1 MQQVCLAEDAA
12 MRHDFRLMRTL
23 IAALFLGFSSISS
36 AMALSGAT
44 ADSGDRFPFVVEVKY
59 QENLICSGTVLF
71 PRIVVTAAHC
81 VQQKV
86 QFRGGEFYADNYLLP
101 AELTVTVTH
110 HGSSEDHAVA
120 AVDASPIWR
129 GLEAD
134 SAGQRFAHDL
144 ALIVTKEPIDVG
156 LPPSFDKLADDE
168 TVGPE
173 ILSVRPSDTAVTPR
187 YEALRR
193 VLETGLSH
201 RGVLVAF
208 GADKCSSLRQCGDA
222 GIRRYL
228 PISIKASAD
237 CFNDSRGRPRWPPL
251 PPELTAV
258 LPLAVWCMELSVM
271 PGDSG
276 GALLVEGAQ
285 GQLYY
290 LGVISAQ
297 QGLFP
302 EIAASASERRSLA
315 TALYPS
321 LGFIADR
328 ARALGYVP

>member
-1 MQQVCLAEDAA
+1 
-12 MRHDFRLMRTL
+12 MRTL
-23 IAALFLGFSSISS
+23 IAALFLAFSSISL

-44 ADSGDRFPFVVEVKY
+44 ADSADRFPFVVEIKY
-59 QENLICSGTVLF
+59 QDRLICSGTVLF

-81 VQQKV
+81 VQEKV
-86 QFRGGEFYADNYLLP
+86 HFRGGEFYADSYFLP
-101 AELTVTVTH
+101 ADLTVTVTH
-110 HGSSEDHAVA
+110 HGGTETHAVA
-120 AVDASPIWR
+120 DVAASPVWR
-129 GLEAD
+129 ALETD
-134 SAGQRFAHDL
+134 SSGQRFAHDL

-168 TVGPE
+168 TAGPQ
-173 ILSVRPSDTAVTPR
+173 IVSVRPSDAAVTPR
-187 YEALRR
+187 YEALRG
-193 VLETGLSH
+193 VLETGLTH

-237 CFNDSRGRPRWPPL
+237 CFNDSRGRPRYPPL
-251 PPELTAV
+251 SPELTAV
-258 LPLAVWCMELSVM
+258 LPLAVWCMESNVM

-276 GALLVEGAQ
+276 GALLVEGTD
-285 GQLYY
+285 GKLYY

-302 EIAASASERRSLA
+302 EIWAGASERRSLA

-328 ARALGYVP
+328 ARKLGYEP

>member
-1 MQQVCLAEDAA
+1 M
-12 MRHDFRLMRTL
+12 
-23 IAALFLGFSSISS
+23 
-36 AMALSGAT
+36 
-44 ADSGDRFPFVVEVKY
+44 
-59 QENLICSGTVLF
+59 
-71 PRIVVTAAHC
+71 
-81 VQQKV
+81 
-86 QFRGGEFYADNYLLP
+86 
-101 AELTVTVTH
+101 TVTH

-173 ILSVRPSDTAVTPR
+173 ILSVRPSDAAVTPR

-251 PPELTAV
+251 PPEFTAV
-258 LPLAVWCMELSVM
+258 LPLAVWCMEFERHARRQRRRA
-271 PGDSG
+271 SG
-276 GALLVEGAQ
+276 RG
-285 GQLYY
+285 
-290 LGVISAQ
+290 
-297 QGLFP
+297 
-302 EIAASASERRSLA
+302 
-315 TALYPS
+315 
-321 LGFIADR
+321 R
-328 ARALGYVP
+328 ARAALLSRRHLRATGTVPGNRRERFREAQPGNRSLP

>member
-1 MQQVCLAEDAA
+1 
-12 MRHDFRLMRTL
+12 MRHDFVLMRTL
-23 IAALFLGFSSISS
+23 IAALFLAFSSISS

-59 QENLICSGTVLF
+59 QDNLICSGTVLF

-81 VQQKV
+81 IQEKV
-86 QFRGGEFYADNYLLP
+86 QFRGGEFYADSYLPP

-120 AVDASPIWR
+120 AVDASPVWR

-168 TVGPE
+168 TMGPE
-173 ILSVRPSDTAVTPR
+173 ILSVRPSDAAVTPR
-187 YEALRR
+187 YEALRG

-228 PISIKASAD
+228 PISIMASAD

-258 LPLAVWCMELSVM
+258 LPLAVWCMESSVM

-276 GALLVEGAQ
+276 GALLVEGAR

>member
-1 MQQVCLAEDAA
+1 
-12 MRHDFRLMRTL
+12 MRTL
-23 IAALFLGFSSISS
+23 IVAFLLGIFSISS

-44 ADSGDRFPFVVEVKY
+44 ADSNDRFPFVVEVKF
-59 QENLICSGTVLF
+59 QDKLICSGTVLF

-86 QFRGGEFYADNYLLP
+86 RFRGGAFYAESYLP
-101 AELTVTVTH
+101 AADLTVTVTH
-110 HGSSEDHAVA
+110 HGTSEDHAVA
-120 AVDASPIWR
+120 DVSPSPVWR
-129 GLEAD
+129 GLETD
-134 SAGQRFAHDL
+134 STGERFAHDL
-144 ALIVTKEPIDVG
+144 ALIVTKEPIEVG
-156 LPPSFDKLADDE
+156 LPPSLDKLADDE
-168 TVGPE
+168 TVGPK
-173 ILSVRPSDTAVTPR
+173 IVSVKPSDAALTPK
-187 YEALRR
+187 YAALQG
-193 VLETGLSH
+193 VLETGLTH

-208 GADKCSSLRQCGDA
+208 GADKCSSLLQCGDA

-251 PPELTAV
+251 SPELTAV
-258 LPLAVWCMELSVM
+258 LPLAVWCMESSVM

-297 QGLFP
+297 QGRFP

-321 LGFIADR
+321 LGFISAR
-328 ARALGYVP
+328 ARALGYLP

>member
-1 MQQVCLAEDAA
+1 
-12 MRHDFRLMRTL
+12 MRHDFRVMRTL
-23 IAALFLGFSSISS
+23 IAALFLGFSSISP

-44 ADSGDRFPFVVEVKY
+44 AESADRFPFVVEVKY
-59 QENLICSGTVLF
+59 QDRLICSGTVLF

-81 VQQKV
+81 LQHKV
-86 QFRGGEFYADNYLLP
+86 FFHGAEFYADDYLRASDLS
-101 AELTVTVTH
+101 VTVARNGRT
-110 HGSSEDHAVA
+110 EDHAVA
-120 AVDASPIWR
+120 DVAASPVWR
-129 GLEAD
+129 HLEAEA
-134 SAGQRFAHDL
+134 AGQRFAHDL

-173 ILSVRPSDTAVTPR
+173 ILSVRPSDAAVTPR
-187 YEALRR
+187 YEALRG

-208 GADKCSSLRQCGDA
+208 GADKCSSLGQCGDA

-228 PISIKASAD
+228 SISIKESAD
-237 CFNDSRGRPRWPPL
+237 CFNDSRGHPCYPPL

-258 LPLAVWCMELSVM
+258 LPLAVWCMESNVM

-276 GALLVEGAQ
+276 GALLVEGTE

-302 EIAASASERRSLA
+302 EIGAGASERRSLA

-328 ARALGYVP
+328 ARKLGYEP

>member
-1 MQQVCLAEDAA
+1 
-12 MRHDFRLMRTL
+12 
-23 IAALFLGFSSISS
+23 
-36 AMALSGAT
+36 
-44 ADSGDRFPFVVEVKY
+44 
-59 QENLICSGTVLF
+59 
-71 PRIVVTAAHC
+71 
-81 VQQKV
+81 
-86 QFRGGEFYADNYLLP
+86 
-101 AELTVTVTH
+101 
-110 HGSSEDHAVA
+110 
-120 AVDASPIWR
+120 
-129 GLEAD
+129 
-134 SAGQRFAHDL
+134 
-144 ALIVTKEPIDVG
+144 

-168 TVGPE
+168 TMGPE
-173 ILSVRPSDTAVTPR
+173 ILSVRPSDAAVTPR
-187 YEALRR
+187 YEALRG

-228 PISIKASAD
+228 PISIMASAD
-237 CFNDSRGRPRWPPL
+237 CFNDSRGRPRYPPL

-258 LPLAVWCMELSVM
+258 LPLAVWCMESSVM

-297 QGLFP
+297 RGLFP
-302 EIAASASERRSLA
+302 EIAANASERRSLA

-321 LGFIADR
+321 LGFIAGR
-328 ARALGYVP
+328 ARALGYLP

>member
-1 MQQVCLAEDAA
+1 

-44 ADSGDRFPFVVEVKY
+44 VDSGDRFPFVVEVKY
-59 QENLICSGTVLF
+59 QDNLICSGTVLF

-81 VQQKV
+81 IQEKV
-86 QFRGGEFYADNYLLP
+86 QFRGGEFYADSYLHP

-120 AVDASPIWR
+120 AVDASPVWR

-168 TVGPE
+168 TMGPE
-173 ILSVRPSDTAVTPR
+173 ILSVRPSDAAVTPR
-187 YEALRR
+187 YEALRG

-208 GADKCSSLRQCGDA
+208 GADKCSSLGA
-222 GIRRYL
+222 MRRCRHSPL
-228 PISIKASAD
+228 SAD
-237 CFNDSRGRPRWPPL
+237 LDQGERRLLQRFPWP
-251 PPELTAV
+251 A
-258 LPLAVWCMELSVM
+258 PLA
-271 PGDSG
+271 
-276 GALLVEGAQ
+276 A
-285 GQLYY
+285 
-290 LGVISAQ
+290 
-297 QGLFP
+297 F
-302 EIAASASERRSLA
+302 AA
-315 TALYPS
+315 
-321 LGFIADR
+321 
-328 ARALGYVP
+328 

>member
-1 MQQVCLAEDAA
+1 
-12 MRHDFRLMRTL
+12 
-23 IAALFLGFSSISS
+23 
-36 AMALSGAT
+36 MALSGAT

-59 QENLICSGTVLF
+59 QEKLICSGTVLF

-86 QFRGGEFYADNYLLP
+86 YFRGGEFYADSYLPP
-101 AELTVTVTH
+101 ADLTVTVTH
-110 HGSSEDHAVA
+110 HGITENHAVA
-120 AVDASPIWR
+120 DVAASPVWR
-129 GLEAD
+129 ALEAD
-134 SAGQRFAHDL
+134 PAGQRFAHDL

-156 LPPSFDKLADDE
+156 LPPSLDKLADDE

-173 ILSVRPSDTAVTPR
+173 IVSARPADAAVMPK
-187 YEALRR
+187 YEALRG
-193 VLETGLSH
+193 VLETGLTH

-208 GADKCSSLRQCGDA
+208 GADKCSSPQCGDA

-228 PISIKASAD
+228 SISIKESAD
-237 CFNDSRGRPRWPPL
+237 CFNDSRGRPRYPPL
-251 PPELTAV
+251 PPEFAAV
-258 LPLAVWCMELSVM
+258 LPLAVWCMESSVM

-276 GALLVEGAQ
+276 GALLVEGEQ

-328 ARALGYVP
+328 ARALGYLP

>member
-1 MQQVCLAEDAA
+1 
-12 MRHDFRLMRTL
+12 MRHDFVLMRTL
-23 IAALFLGFSSISS
+23 IAALFLAFSSISS

-59 QENLICSGTVLF
+59 QEKLICSGTVLF

-81 VQQKV
+81 IQEKV
-86 QFRGGEFYADNYLLP
+86 QFRGGEFYADSYLHP

-110 HGSSEDHAVA
+110 HGSSEAHAVA
-120 AVDASPIWR
+120 AVDASPVWR

-168 TVGPE
+168 TMGPE
-173 ILSVRPSDTAVTPR
+173 ILSVRPSDAAVTPR
-187 YEALRR
+187 YEALRG

-208 GADKCSSLRQCGDA
+208 GADKCSSLGQCGDA

-251 PPELTAV
+251 PPEFTAV
-258 LPLAVWCMELSVM
+258 LPLAVWCMESSVM

-302 EIAASASERRSLA
+302 EIGASASERRSLA

-328 ARALGYVP
+328 ARSLGYVP

>member
-1 MQQVCLAEDAA
+1 L
-12 MRHDFRLMRTL
+12 
-23 IAALFLGFSSISS
+23 
-36 AMALSGAT
+36 
-44 ADSGDRFPFVVEVKY
+44 
-59 QENLICSGTVLF
+59 GTVLF

-86 QFRGGEFYADNYLLP
+86 QFRGGEFHADSYLAP
-101 AELTVTVTH
+101 ADLTVTVTH

-120 AVDASPIWR
+120 DVAASPVWR
-129 GLEAD
+129 GLEAE
-134 SAGQRFAHDL
+134 SVGQRFAHDL
-144 ALIVTKEPIDVG
+144 ALIVTKEPINVG

-173 ILSVRPSDTAVTPR
+173 ILSVRPSDTAVAPR

-208 GADKCSSLRQCGDA
+208 GADKCSSLRQCGNA

-251 PPELTAV
+251 PPEVTAV
-258 LPLAVWCMELSVM
+258 LPLAVWCGIERHA
-271 PGDSG
+271 GRQRRRASG
-276 GALLVEGAQ
+276 RG
-285 GQLYY
+285 
-290 LGVISAQ
+290 
-297 QGLFP
+297 
-302 EIAASASERRSLA
+302 
-315 TALYPS
+315 
-321 LGFIADR
+321 R
-328 ARALGYVP
+328 ARAALLSRRHLRAAGAVPGNRREHFREAQPSNRPLP

>member
-1 MQQVCLAEDAA
+1 
-12 MRHDFRLMRTL
+12 
-23 IAALFLGFSSISS
+23 
-36 AMALSGAT
+36 MALSGAT

-59 QENLICSGTVLF
+59 QEKLICSGTVLF

-134 SAGQRFAHDL
+134 SAGQRFAHDV

-173 ILSVRPSDTAVTPR
+173 ILSVRPSDAAVTPR
-187 YEALRR
+187 YEAVAARARNRAFPSRRAGRLRR
-193 VLETGLSH
+193 
-201 RGVLVAF
+201 
-208 GADKCSSLRQCGDA
+208 RQM
-222 GIRRYL
+222 L
-228 PISIKASAD
+228 LASAMRR
-237 CFNDSRGRPRWPPL
+237 CRHSPL
-251 PPELTAV
+251 SADL
-258 LPLAVWCMELSVM
+258 
-271 PGDSG
+271 D
-276 GALLVEGAQ
+276 Q
-285 GQLYY
+285 G
-290 LGVISAQ
+290 
-297 QGLFP
+297 
-302 EIAASASERRSLA
+302 ERRLLQRFSRPAALA
-315 TALYPS
+315 AFAT
-321 LGFIADR
+321 
-328 ARALGYVP
+328 